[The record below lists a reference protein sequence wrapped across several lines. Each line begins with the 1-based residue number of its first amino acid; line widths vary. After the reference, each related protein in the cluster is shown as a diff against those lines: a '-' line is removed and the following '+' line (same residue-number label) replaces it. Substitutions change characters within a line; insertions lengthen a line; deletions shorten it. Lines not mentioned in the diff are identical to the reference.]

1 LKLEESAEEQL
12 LSQYYVVVPE
22 EDKFLI
28 TYFLLK
34 LKIHPFGSKKSIIF
48 VNSIERCYKLKL
60 FLEQFGI
67 KCCTLNS
74 ELPIKSRFHIVQEFN
89 RGVYDFIIAT
99 DESGTGSKPLTEVD
113 SEDEN
118 ELNESGTG
126 SKPLT
131 EVDSEDENELNES
144 GTGSKPL
151 TEVDSEDENELNES
165 GTGSKPL
172 TEVDSEDEN
181 ELNESGTGSKPLTEV
196 DSEDENQPVDL
207 NVSNEPVVDVD
218 GVNCAVGGQVAP
230 KVSKTQIKKG
240 GQVAPKVSKT
250 QIKKNT
256 FRKVKAD
263 GEYGVSRGIDF
274 KNVTAV
280 INFDMPRT
288 AKAYKHR
295 VGRTARGVGNKGY
308 ALSFVCP
315 DSTPIIYHSSK
326 KRQKNFQLMNP
337 AKFITDEII
346 LDKIVK
352 RQGK

>member
-151 TEVDSEDENELNES
+151 TEVDSEDEN
-165 GTGSKPL
+165 
-172 TEVDSEDEN
+172 
-181 ELNESGTGSKPLTEV
+181 
-196 DSEDENQPVDL
+196 QPVDL

-218 GVNCAVGGQVAP
+218 GVNCAVGGQVAPKVSKTQIKKGGQVAP